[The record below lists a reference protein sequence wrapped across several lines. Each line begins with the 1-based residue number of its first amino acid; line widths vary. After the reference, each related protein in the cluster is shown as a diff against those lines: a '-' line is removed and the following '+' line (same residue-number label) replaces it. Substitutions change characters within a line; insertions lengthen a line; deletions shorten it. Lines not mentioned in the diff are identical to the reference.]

1 MKELLMLFAVII
13 TLAVGIEM
21 LPVMGS
27 TRRLAVAENV
37 VGGKQGEE
45 AEPLKRL
52 RKHNLNSGQ
61 MKRMYWLPFVDKA

>member
-45 AEPLKRL
+45 AETIKRVS
-52 RKHNLNSGQ
+52 KHNLNRGQ
-61 MKRMYWLPFVDKA
+61 MKKMYWLPFVDKA

>member
-1 MKELLMLFAVII
+1 MKELLMLFAVIV
-13 TLAVGIEM
+13 TLAVGVEM

-27 TRRLAVAENV
+27 TRRLAVAESV
-37 VGGKQGEE
+37 IGGKQGGE

-52 RKHNLNSGQ
+52 KKHNLNNGQ

>member
-37 VGGKQGEE
+37 VGGKEGGEVE
-45 AEPLKRL
+45 IKRVS
-52 RKHNLNSGQ
+52 KHNLNRGQ

>member
-1 MKELLMLFAVII
+1 MKELLMLFAVIV
-13 TLAVGIEM
+13 TLAVGVEM

-37 VGGKQGEE
+37 IGGKEGDE
-45 AEPLKRL
+45 AKPIKLL

>member
-13 TLAVGIEM
+13 TLAVGVEM

-37 VGGKQGEE
+37 VGGKVGEPE
-45 AEPLKRL
+45 TQKRRLNKHSLNKGKLK
-52 RKHNLNSGQ
+52 Q
-61 MKRMYWLPFVDKA
+61 MYWLPFVDKA

>member
-1 MKELLMLFAVII
+1 MKELLMLFAVIV

-37 VGGKQGEE
+37 VGGK
-45 AEPLKRL
+45 LKEVIQPIKNL

-61 MKRMYWLPFVDKA
+61 MKKMYWLRFVDKA